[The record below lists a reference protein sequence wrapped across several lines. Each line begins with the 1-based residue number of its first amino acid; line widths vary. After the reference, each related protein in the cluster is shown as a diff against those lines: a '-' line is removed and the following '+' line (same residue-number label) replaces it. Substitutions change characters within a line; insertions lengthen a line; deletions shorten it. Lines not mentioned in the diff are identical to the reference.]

1 MAIERGIAVMFEAGP
16 YVCGAVEIAYE
27 EDESLLAARPLAG
40 CAEPPAVIWLGK
52 VGLCETHVLRMWP
65 ELGVRN

>member
-1 MAIERGIAVMFEAGP
+1 MAIVRGVAVVLSAGP
-16 YVCGAVEIAYE
+16 HVCGALEIAYE
-27 EDESLLAARPLAG
+27 EDESVLAARPLAG
-40 CAEPPAVIWLGK
+40 CAEPPALIWLGQ

>member
-1 MAIERGIAVMFEAGP
+1 
-16 YVCGAVEIAYE
+16 
-27 EDESLLAARPLAG
+27 LLAARPLAG